1 MQIVKT
7 GTKNGTFI
15 FQKKQNANLKK
26 STRLVLSSTFW
37 GPLQTKEYF
46 EIILHLVSYMCDFG
60 RSLSS
65 NAVPMDNTTL
75 PDMDELLDRLEREP
89 PSMVG
94 LQPQFSSMAAVCPI
108 RHEPVAIKELQN
120 DDRNVE
126 NGTLTDRSDK
136 ELINSNADEEFKSNK
151 NRIIMLASDANDTEA
166 EGQIGV
172 DQRPVSTPPTLPHN
186 LWQKIQNERI
196 IGQLH
201 EEQCPSVFKS
211 GNDDSTGEDIYDQ
224 IDRMAAQINAEE
236 LDHKAENEPRKD
248 FADQFITLAN
258 NKCLDSYVEAMV
270 ESILAQIMTEQIH
283 QATTNGTGKDE
294 NELSQIVEEEK
305 LTDKEGERRE
315 KANVAEE
322 AERVTGEPILEPF
335 SAASSSAPS
344 PADPQQTNH
353 SPIKDQ
359 RRNRPLA
366 TVHDLSAAL
375 DEFKLTE
382 SELQLGKKRPFWIPD
397 EDCLD
402 CMLCSTRFSI
412 VNRRHHCRAC
422 GRVLCRVC
430 CTQRRQLAYMEEKE
444 GKQRVCVPCNRT
456 LDRIEEYEQ
465 RMASAKPRNAYGDDD
480 ENGQVFAS
488 DATRQRT
495 QQKNEVAE
503 QSHRQ
508 SVEES
513 GTSRPKKKS
522 LLKQPPFLAG
532 DSAVA
537 IDPRQ
542 AAEVG
547 PSGSNASQTT
557 EGKQPASS
565 LTVAGAVGKR
575 SVTFR
580 DGVNPGHDS
589 GPNSANS
596 STNALNCAATESV
609 ASSSPYRWLIS
620 GSDRSTSNGD
630 SSAKMPSV
638 QTTGNDVSVPSDNNK
653 KLPRKMSRRSRDRRM
668 EEEGQ
673 CLLLPKND
681 GNIDQQQRTCRIWL
695 VERRIDGIEELV
707 QRDLAD
713 VGLTVSEEDKNCKD
727 WTVALRRNFHLR
739 IERKKIRD
747 DDGLPTLAVSTRGLA
762 TIGVDELF
770 LAFQYDPKSFAEK
783 AELKWELLALLQQFD
798 LIFQHCLDAQD
809 DSSVDHQMGIRKC
822 ISRMAQLYPLL
833 RKGRPLFGH
842 KAASILFQRP
852 HPKQSFADFHPPP
865 GPFLVGVFVQEEE
878 VPWAMCVPCRVLL
891 RLGMLSGEYPF
902 PVVNVR
908 REQPLFT
915 TGAVQAS
922 VLKVLNDFRHWS
934 YRMARLCGCSVAIRD
949 MCTDVI
955 LSPWALD
962 EVRQIVATNRNMIG
976 WALSELCA
984 MADTEED
991 STEVDSHLVCVQE
1004 EGDDGGASFVTR
1016 IFSRNDSAVDA
1027 TELTTRKVTGASFVI
1042 FDGALRGSERLLV
1055 SLVEDGLVVRLHADL
1070 MEELVKALMAG
1081 DSFSATNEQGH
1092 RFSVSFHCQDGPSSP
1107 NVDGWHKSSSS
1118 SISKWIPGVLQS
1130 PIDGRPLDGHVQYG
1144 LDRSR
1149 LLRSLIFFQFSS
1161 EWALRLSAVINMLP
1175 GKFPS
1180 ALQPRF
1186 FDLCEQLTTQIVPTL
1201 EPFLQELISAEQRSI
1216 SLRVHVDGEA
1226 ISYETEKWPALP
1238 EQHFVWTV
1246 TLDEQLIPFLYA
1258 LCTWLPSVFFVELHT
1273 FIVSAR
1279 PLPALSVPD
1288 NSSNL

>member
-1 MQIVKT
+1 
-7 GTKNGTFI
+7 
-15 FQKKQNANLKK
+15 
-26 STRLVLSSTFW
+26 
-37 GPLQTKEYF
+37 
-46 EIILHLVSYMCDFG
+46 MCDFR

-75 PDMDELLDRLEREP
+75 PDMDELLDRLERES

-94 LQPQFSSMAAVCPI
+94 LQPQFSSMAAVSPI

-120 DDRNVE
+120 KDRTVE
-126 NGTLTDRSDK
+126 NGPLTDRSDK
-136 ELINSNADEEFKSNK
+136 ELINSNADEEFKSNR
-151 NRIIMLASDANDTEA
+151 NGIIMLDSDAIDTEA
-166 EGQIGV
+166 EGQIVV
-172 DQRPVSTPPTLPHN
+172 DQRPVSTPPPLPNN
-186 LWQKIQNERI
+186 LWQKIQNERMV
-196 IGQLH
+196 GQPH
-201 EEQCPSVFKS
+201 EEQCPSVFKR
-211 GNDDSTGEDIYDQ
+211 GNDDCTGEDIFDQ
-224 IDRMAAQINAEE
+224 IDRMAAQIKAEE
-236 LDHKAENEPRKD
+236 LDHEAENEPRKEEERGAD
-248 FADQFITLAN
+248 FADQFITLERVTPSSSFDLVHYQPSSN
-258 NKCLDSYVEAMV
+258 NKCLESYVEKMV

-283 QATTNGTGKDE
+283 CTTTNGTEKDG
-294 NELSQIVEEEK
+294 NESSQIVEKEK
-305 LTDKEGERRE
+305 LTDEQGERRE
-315 KANVAEE
+315 KANIAEE
-322 AERVTGEPILEPF
+322 VEKVTGELLQEPI
-335 SAASSSAPS
+335 SAASSSALS
-344 PADPQQTNH
+344 PADPQQTNQ
-353 SPIKDQ
+353 SPTKNQ

-382 SELQLGKKRPFWIPD
+382 SELQLGKKRPYWIPD

-422 GRVLCRVC
+422 GRVLCRAC
-430 CTQRRQLAYMEEKE
+430 CSQRRQLAYMEEKE

-456 LDRIEEYEQ
+456 GTLTAMTTKMDKFLLPMRHDNG
-465 RMASAKPRNAYGDDD
+465 RNRKMAELS
-480 ENGQVFAS
+480 Q
-488 DATRQRT
+488 
-495 QQKNEVAE
+495 
-503 QSHRQ
+503 RQ
-508 SVEES
+508 SVEEG

-537 IDPRQ
+537 VEHRP

-565 LTVAGAVGKR
+565 LTMAVAAAGKR

-620 GSDRSTSNGD
+620 GSDRSTSSSD

-638 QTTGNDVSVPSDNNK
+638 QPAGNDVSVPSNNNNNNK

-673 CLLLPKND
+673 SLLLPKSD
-681 GNIDQQQRTCRIWL
+681 GNTDQQQRTCRIWL
-695 VERRIDGIEELV
+695 VERRIDGVEELV

-713 VGLTVSEEDKNCKD
+713 VGLTVSEEDNNFEDGKES
-727 WTVALRRNFHLR
+727 TIALRRNFHLR
-739 IERKKIRD
+739 IVRKKIRGE
-747 DDGLPTLAVSTRGLA
+747 DGFPTLAVSTRGLA
-762 TIGVDELF
+762 AIGVDELF
-770 LAFQYDPKSFAEK
+770 LAFQYDPENFAEK
-783 AELKWELLALLQQFD
+783 DEPKWELLALLQQFD

-852 HPKQSFADFHPPP
+852 HPKQSFANFHPPSE
-865 GPFLVGVFVQEEE
+865 PFLVGVFVQEEE
-878 VPWAMCVPCRVLL
+878 LPWAMCVPCRVLL

-908 REQPLFT
+908 RERPLFT

-984 MADTEED
+984 VADTEED
-991 STEVDSHLVCVQE
+991 SAEIDSHLVCVQE

-1016 IFSRNDSAVDA
+1016 IFSRNDSTVDA
-1027 TELTTRKVTGASFVI
+1027 TALTTRKITGASFVI

-1107 NVDGWHKSSSS
+1107 NVDGWHKSSLS
-1118 SISKWIPGVLQS
+1118 SISRWTPGALQS

-1258 LCTWLPSVFFVELHT
+1258 LCAWLPSVFFVELHT

-1279 PLPALSVPD
+1279 PLPALSIPG
-1288 NSSNL
+1288 SSGEL